1 MEAFALALMDRIRPA
16 EDACAS
22 QPVKPRRAAKA
33 LLNVE
38 DSQTP
43 AVAVSWQS
51 VELARAAIIAIAV
64 AGLAPLD
71 LPLDHGMP
79 SSTPHSG
86 SEVYRARGRFSGSP
100 RVIPKRG
107 TRRELMLSA
116 PACYGR
122 RLWQSGAPPALPPE
136 TSRARYRTR
145 R

>member
-1 MEAFALALMDRIRPA
+1 MRSRASRCSGVARVDDMEAFALALMDRTRPA

-22 QPVKPRRAAKA
+22 QPVEPRRAVKA

-64 AGLAPLD
+64 AELTPLD
-71 LPLDHGMP
+71 LPPDHGRP

-86 SEVYRARGRFSGSP
+86 SEV
-100 RVIPKRG
+100 
-107 TRRELMLSA
+107 
-116 PACYGR
+116 
-122 RLWQSGAPPALPPE
+122 
-136 TSRARYRTR
+136 
-145 R
+145 

>member
-1 MEAFALALMDRIRPA
+1 MEAFPPLLMERIRPA

-22 QPVKPRRAAKA
+22 QPVEPRRAAKA

-64 AGLAPLD
+64 AELAPLD

-86 SEVYRARGRFSGSP
+86 SEVYRARGRFRAVLRASFRSG
-100 RVIPKRG
+100 
-107 TRRELMLSA
+107 ELGGGAYALSA
-116 PACYGR
+116 CLLLQTPLASR
-122 RLWQSGAPPALPPE
+122 RSCSSP
-136 TSRARYRTR
+136 SC
-145 R
+145 